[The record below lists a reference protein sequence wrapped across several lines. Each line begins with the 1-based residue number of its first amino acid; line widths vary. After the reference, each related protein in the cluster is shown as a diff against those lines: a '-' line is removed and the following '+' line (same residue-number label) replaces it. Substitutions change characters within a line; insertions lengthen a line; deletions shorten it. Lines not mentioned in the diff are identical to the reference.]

1 MTKLQTRLQ
10 TAAPIPTKNHL
21 AANQNPKVIVEAN
34 QTVIAV
40 QVVTTKKMKM
50 KKDPKVIRNK
60 IQKIKWFKKITS
72 MKQKKYETKDTKKL
86 FFVNN

>member
-10 TAAPIPTKNHL
+10 TAAPIPMKNHL
-21 AANQNPKVIVEAN
+21 AANQNPKVTVEAN

-50 KKDPKVIRNK
+50 KKDPKVI
-60 IQKIKWFKKITS
+60 
-72 MKQKKYETKDTKKL
+72 
-86 FFVNN
+86 